1 MGIFDNIKNKMAAY
15 FINNADE
22 RVLRV
27 AAELKSPQKVSG
39 RIIQNPETMMAKE
52 LRDWIS
58 AVAIATDRD
67 DPQFGIL
74 SDLYQNLLLDNH
86 LSSLID
92 SRILYCQRS
101 KFKIIDDKGNENKE
115 LTFLFER
122 PWFEELIRLILMSR
136 FQGRTLIE
144 IFETNELGELETV
157 DEIPQSHFSVRNKII
172 VKEEG
177 DTNGWPY
184 ADGILANYYLQVGK
198 DYDLGMLAQMTP
210 AILAKKLG
218 FGAWQDYLD
227 KFGVPPLF
235 ITTDRM
241 DSNRLKELYEAGTN
255 FKRNNFM
262 IGQGNEKFE
271 IGNTGGVSS
280 SDTFDLIIERI
291 NSELAK
297 RILGGSGL
305 SDEKAYVGSSE
316 IQFRLAKDRFE
327 SDKLLVK
334 NILNSKVFPRLVK
347 LSPVYKAL
355 EKHYFEWDNQEN
367 MTKMEIAD
375 LVVKLGQTFE
385 IDPQWVEQ
393 ETGVPILGLKQS
405 ELPSFGG
412 VGGGY
417 FYIQNNCR
425 HHRP

>member
-67 DPQFGIL
+67 DPQFGML

-122 PWFEELIRLILMSR
+122 PWFEELIRLILLSR

-355 EKHYFEWDNQEN
+355 EKHYFEWDNQES

-385 IDPQWVEQ
+385 IDPEWVEQ
-393 ETGVPILGLKQS
+393 ETGVPILGFKQS
-405 ELPSFGG
+405 ISAG
-412 VGGGY
+412 VD
-417 FYIQNNCR
+417 QKKK
-425 HHRP
+425 P

>member
-1 MGIFDNIKNKMAAY
+1 MGIFDNIKNKMATY

-58 AVAIATDRD
+58 AVAIATDREE
-67 DPQFGIL
+67 PQFGML

-122 PWFEELIRLILMSR
+122 PWFEELIRLILLSR

-157 DEIPQSHFSVRNKII
+157 DEIPQSHFNVRNKII

-347 LSPVYKAL
+347 LSPVYQAL
-355 EKHYFEWDNQEN
+355 EKHYFEWDNQES

-385 IDPQWVEQ
+385 IDPEWVEQ
-393 ETGVPILGLKQS
+393 ETGVPILGFKQS
-405 ELPSFGG
+405 ISAGADQKKKP
-412 VGGGY
+412 
-417 FYIQNNCR
+417 
-425 HHRP
+425 

>member
-412 VGGGY
+412 VGGG
-417 FYIQNNCR
+417 QKKK
-425 HHRP
+425 P

>member
-67 DPQFGIL
+67 DPQFGML

-122 PWFEELIRLILMSR
+122 PWFEELIRLILLSR

-385 IDPQWVEQ
+385 IDPEWVEQ
-393 ETGVPILGLKQS
+393 ETGVPILGFKQS
-405 ELPSFGG
+405 ISAG
-412 VGGGY
+412 VD
-417 FYIQNNCR
+417 QKKK
-425 HHRP
+425 P

>member
-27 AAELKSPQKVSG
+27 AAELKSPQKISEQ
-39 RIIQNPETMMAKE
+39 ITQNQETMMAKE

-67 DPQFGIL
+67 DPQFGML

-122 PWFEELIRLILMSR
+122 PWFEEVIRLILLSR

-184 ADGILANYYLQVGK
+184 ADGILANYYLQIGK

-235 ITTDRM
+235 ITTDRL
-241 DSNRLKELYEAGTN
+241 DSNRLRELYEAGTN

-271 IGNTGGVSS
+271 IGSTGGVSS

-393 ETGVPILGLKQS
+393 ETGVPILGFKQS
-405 ELPSFGG
+405 ISAGADQKKKP
-412 VGGGY
+412 
-417 FYIQNNCR
+417 
-425 HHRP
+425 

>member
-67 DPQFGIL
+67 DPQFGML

-122 PWFEELIRLILMSR
+122 PWFEELIRLILLSR

-262 IGQGNEKFE
+262 IGQGNEKFQ

-355 EKHYFEWDNQEN
+355 EKHYFEWDNQES

-385 IDPQWVEQ
+385 IDPEWVEQ
-393 ETGVPILGLKQS
+393 ETGVPILGFKQS
-405 ELPSFGG
+405 ISAG
-412 VGGGY
+412 VD
-417 FYIQNNCR
+417 QKKK
-425 HHRP
+425 P

>member
-67 DPQFGIL
+67 DPQFGML

-122 PWFEELIRLILMSR
+122 PWFEELIRLILLSR

-157 DEIPQSHFSVRNKII
+157 DEIPQSHFSVRNKVI

-385 IDPQWVEQ
+385 IDPEWVEQ
-393 ETGVPILGLKQS
+393 ETGVPILGFKQS
-405 ELPSFGG
+405 ISAGADQKKKP
-412 VGGGY
+412 
-417 FYIQNNCR
+417 
-425 HHRP
+425 

>member
-27 AAELKSPQKVSG
+27 AAELKSPQKISEQ
-39 RIIQNPETMMAKE
+39 ITQNQETMMAKE

-67 DPQFGIL
+67 DPQFGML

-122 PWFEELIRLILMSR
+122 PWFEEVIRLILLSR

-184 ADGILANYYLQVGK
+184 ADGILANYYLQIGK

-235 ITTDRM
+235 ITTDRL
-241 DSNRLKELYEAGTN
+241 DSNRLRELYEAGTN

-271 IGNTGGVSS
+271 IGSTGGVSS

-393 ETGVPILGLKQS
+393 ETGVPILGFKQS
-405 ELPSFGG
+405 ISAGADQKKSPDGK
-412 VGGGY
+412 
-417 FYIQNNCR
+417 IR
-425 HHRP
+425 

>member
-67 DPQFGIL
+67 DPQFGML

-122 PWFEELIRLILMSR
+122 PWFEELIRLILLSR

-184 ADGILANYYLQVGK
+184 ADGILSNYYLQVGK

-355 EKHYFEWDNQEN
+355 EKHYFEWDNQES

-385 IDPQWVEQ
+385 IDPEWVEQ
-393 ETGVPILGLKQS
+393 ETGVPILGFKQS
-405 ELPSFGG
+405 ISAG
-412 VGGGY
+412 VD
-417 FYIQNNCR
+417 QKKK
-425 HHRP
+425 P